1 MHESGTNGRPGD
13 CVVDRDRSA
22 WRAACCRASTTAGR
36 TASIFLPDPSQDHWL
51 GTDAVGRDR
60 LARLL
65 HGTRVSL
72 SLAPAAAALSYCLA
86 FVVGGCAGLCRWN
99 RERVA
104 KTIIDLV
111 LSIPWLFLLLMVRA
125 MLPLNTS
132 PAASATITFLM
143 LGLLGWG
150 VPATNSAGASTA
162 AAAVGVR
169 AAGPCLRALRGW
181 RLLCVHVMPNLL
193 PVLVAQFWIA
203 VPVFILAEANLSLLG
218 LGVAEPLPSLG
229 SLLRELET
237 VLSIRSDM
245 CSFAA
250 LFAAG
255 ADGQQPANRICETR
269 GVLIC
274 VA

>member
-1 MHESGTNGRPGD
+1 M
-13 CVVDRDRSA
+13 
-22 WRAACCRASTTAGR
+22 RAARMAALTIASLIAMVSLAG
-36 TASIFLPDPSQDHWL
+36 SLLPRFDYGRQNREHFSAGPSHDHWL

-65 HGTRVSL
+65 LGTRVSL
-72 SLAPAAAALSYCLA
+72 SLAPAAAALSLLLA
-86 FVVGGCAGLCRWN
+86 FVAGAAPGFAGGVS
-99 RERVA
+99 ERVA

-111 LSIPWLFLLLMVRA
+111 LSIPWLFLLLIVRA

-150 VPATNSAGASTA
+150 VPARILLARARRLRQSEFVLLARAS
-162 AAAVGVR
+162 GLPR
-169 AAGPCLRALRGW
+169 W
-181 RLLCVHVMPNLL
+181 RLLLVHVMPNLL

-237 VLSIRSDM
+237 VLSIRGDV
-245 CSFAA
+245 CSFGA
-250 LFAAG
+250 L
-255 ADGQQPANRICETR
+255 I
-269 GVLIC
+269 VLVVMVSSLQIAF
-274 VA
+274 VKHEVS